1 MAALATF
8 TLTSGTYNNP
18 YGPVFYGFI
27 AGQHPN
33 MPQTGSINGS
43 TGYAIPTSWYSTTSL
58 WNLYFIDY
66 YTDQVQLRL
75 RGATASPANSGWASM
90 SIASYGPYNRIDGS
104 YTALNNPTYPRNAT
118 WTWTTNTNPLF
129 SGDYTVVIDDGVLAA
144 TTVDITSVGDTT
156 PNENTSDQISAT
168 TTTDGSVSISSYA
181 WSSTGGITFNS
192 TTIQSPTITFP
203 NVTSNTSASVT
214 CVVTDSL
221 GDTASDTQNYTVQ
234 FLNQGPLATISGDQ
248 VVVTNNLAS
257 FSADGSYDPDG
268 SSLLY
273 KFDTVKDSVVVFNQ
287 AYSYNNS
294 YSFTPTSEGTYTTT
308 LTVKDPS
315 NATATALITTTVS
328 DGAGPGSGSEGGYG
342 FEVYNDAGETVIR
355 SSELLIR
362 KIKAVTLDAN
372 GNGSTTVTLP
382 DANSTILGAGLPASA
397 GTDTGINLTVT
408 STNGTATVNI
418 AAPNYTKAELYMV
431 K

>member
-8 TLTSGTYNNP
+8 TLTSGSYSSG
-18 YGPVFYGFI
+18 GPVYYGFV
-27 AGQHPN
+27 AEQHPTF
-33 MPQTGSINGS
+33 PQIGTINGDVE
-43 TGYAIPTSWYSTTSL
+43 YPTPSSWYSTTSL
-58 WNLYFIDY
+58 WNLYFLNY
-66 YTDQVQLRL
+66 YTSHIYLRL
-75 RGATASPANSGWASM
+75 RGASAPPANSGWASM
-90 SIASYGPYNRIDGS
+90 SIASYGPYNRIDAS
-104 YTALNNPTYPRNAT
+104 YSTLNNPTYPQNAVWQWDT
-118 WTWTTNTNPLF
+118 STNPLF

-328 DGAGPGSGSEGGYG
+328 SGSGPGSGSGGGYG

-382 DANSTILGAGLPASA
+382 DTNSTILGAGLPASA